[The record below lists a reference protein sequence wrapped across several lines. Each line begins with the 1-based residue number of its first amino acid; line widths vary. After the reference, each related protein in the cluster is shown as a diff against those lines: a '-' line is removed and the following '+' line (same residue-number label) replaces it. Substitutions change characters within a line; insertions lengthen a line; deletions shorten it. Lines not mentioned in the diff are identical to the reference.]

1 MQRRGARR
9 WFLIS
14 LVRVAKRQRPRLTA
28 LQRSLVDVAAAAP
41 IVCGAVVIVKF
52 DDEVVAGAIAEGD
65 GPCRG
70 LVRFWGGA
78 GARGQVLMDVLGP
91 GAGFETTQSANRQ
104 DPRNDL

>member
-14 LVRVAKRQRPRLTA
+14 LVRVAKRQRPGLTA

-41 IVCGAVVIVKF
+41 IVCGAVVIVEF

-65 GPCRG
+65 GPRRG
-70 LVRFWGGA
+70 LVRFRRGA
-78 GARGQVLMDVLGP
+78 GARGEVLMGVLGLGTGP
-91 GAGFETTQSANRQ
+91 EV
-104 DPRNDL
+104 P